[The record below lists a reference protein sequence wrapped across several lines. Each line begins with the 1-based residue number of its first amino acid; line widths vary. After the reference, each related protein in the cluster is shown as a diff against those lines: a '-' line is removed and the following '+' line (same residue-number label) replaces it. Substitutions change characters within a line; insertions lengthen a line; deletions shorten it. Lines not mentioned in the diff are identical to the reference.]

1 MKEHSRD
8 KRDKKN
14 KLDIKIGKVRINPVF
29 IVMMIVFSFFADFL
43 YLFLI
48 LVFALLH
55 ELSHLCVLKY
65 YNKIVKE
72 IYFRPF
78 GISIIMEDNNLTL
91 NQEIAVAIA
100 GPIFNLLCVVLFI
113 FLNFYFCSTIMVY
126 IVILNG
132 FMLFLNI
139 MPIYPLDGGRIVY
152 CLLYKFLSFE
162 TSGKIIRVINFC
174 FLMFLG
180 IVGIYIAYLTSFN
193 LSLIV
198 IFLFL
203 FINII
208 LRYPYVC

>member
-1 MKEHSRD
+1 MKEHRRD
-8 KRDKKN
+8 IRFW
-14 KLDIKIGKVRINPVF
+14 KVRISPAFVG
-29 IVMMIVFSFFADFL
+29 MMILFSFFADFL

-55 ELSHLCVLKY
+55 EFSHLCVLKY
-65 YNKIVKE
+65 YNKTVKE

-78 GISIIMEDNNLTL
+78 GISIIMEENNLTL

-100 GPIFNLLCVVLFI
+100 GPVFNLLCLVLFV
-113 FLNFYFCSTIMVY
+113 FMNFYFCSTIMVY
-126 IVILNG
+126 IIILNG
-132 FMLFLNI
+132 FMLLLNI
-139 MPIYPLDGGRIVY
+139 MPIYPLDGGRIIY
-152 CLLYKFLSFE
+152 CLLYKFFSYE
-162 TSGKIIRVINFC
+162 TTGKIIRVINFC

-180 IVGIYIAYLTSFN
+180 IIGIYIAYLTSFN